1 MTRLG
6 RWLALVGVAFAL
18 AASAQTPAAP
28 DQAVTLVF
36 AGDTTLDD
44 DAGALIE
51 RGGDPL
57 ADFASLF
64 AQADVRL
71 ANLECVVA
79 TGGSAGRKNYTFR
92 AHPRVLPVLKKHLD
106 GVTLANNHSG
116 DFGREAFA
124 EMLGLLQR
132 AGLAQAGGGLNLSQ
146 AHAPWILERRGLR
159 IVPGYWLALLSDVAL
174 ARGATVV
181 SGGDAAMVATTT
193 DQPQQ
198 QPALNVFDVAAKKET
213 NLGHANGF
221 EISAD
226 GKKN

>member
-79 TGGSAGRKNYTFR
+79 TGGSAGHKNYTFR
-92 AHPRVLPVLKKHLD
+92 AHPRVLPVLKKHYP
-106 GVTLANNHSG
+106 SK
-116 DFGREAFA
+116 RY
-124 EMLGLLQR
+124 
-132 AGLAQAGGGLNLSQ
+132 
-146 AHAPWILERRGLR
+146 LR
-159 IVPGYWLALLSDVAL
+159 
-174 ARGATVV
+174 
-181 SGGDAAMVATTT
+181 
-193 DQPQQ
+193 
-198 QPALNVFDVAAKKET
+198 PAKT
-213 NLGHANGF
+213 GF
-221 EISAD
+221 MPFFFSCLCWS
-226 GKKN
+226 